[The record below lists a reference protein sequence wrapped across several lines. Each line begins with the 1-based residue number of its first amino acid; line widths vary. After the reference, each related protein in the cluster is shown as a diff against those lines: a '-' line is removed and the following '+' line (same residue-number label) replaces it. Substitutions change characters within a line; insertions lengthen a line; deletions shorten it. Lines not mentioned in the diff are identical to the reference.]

1 MTELSGGEIG
11 GIVIGSLI
19 GGVIVIGLIL
29 YLLRKWLRGPT
40 KGSDVNVNLDNKV
53 VVITGK
59 NFNKSLSRKE
69 LFCKNKVTKSAFGTE
84 QISKSY
90 SRLQYRDRQN
100 NSTWDF

>member
-1 MTELSGGEIG
+1 MTELSGGEIA

-59 NFNKSLSRKE
+59 ISMYTE
-69 LFCKNKVTKSAFGTE
+69 LILFIHQTE
-84 QISKSY
+84 IM
-90 SRLQYRDRQN
+90 
-100 NSTWDF
+100 

>member
-1 MTELSGGEIG
+1 MLLRLGDGIQIHQYSTMTELSGGEIA

-53 VVITGK
+53 VVITGE
-59 NFNKSLSRKE
+59 NFN
-69 LFCKNKVTKSAFGTE
+69 T
-84 QISKSY
+84 
-90 SRLQYRDRQN
+90 
-100 NSTWDF
+100 